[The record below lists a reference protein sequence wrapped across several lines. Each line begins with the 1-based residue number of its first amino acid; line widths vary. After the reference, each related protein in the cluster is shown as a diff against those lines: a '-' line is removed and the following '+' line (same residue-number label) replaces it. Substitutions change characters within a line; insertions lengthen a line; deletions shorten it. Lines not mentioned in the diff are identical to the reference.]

1 VQWSAL
7 SLGGVEAFVTYDARL
22 AAAAAGAGP
31 AVAAPQREGTAGRA
45 DRPRRPS
52 SAVRHPGSPG
62 YGHAPTP
69 GGVARHRFRDNLL
82 MRQSTM
88 FGRTLREAPSD
99 AQTVSHQLL
108 LRAALARP
116 LATGLYSL
124 LPLGN
129 RVSRKIE
136 QIIREEIDRIGGQ
149 EMKIPVITPA
159 EFWQESGRWEALEP
173 NAFRTKDHNGRDYM
187 IPYTHEELFTNH
199 ARQEIVSYRQLPIV
213 AYHFQAKGRDEERS
227 RGGLLRVR
235 EFVMKDSYT
244 FDLDQQGLDHAYE
257 AHLGAYTRI
266 FERLGVR
273 AHAVESD
280 TGAMGGDVAHEFQ
293 VLTDEGEDTL
303 LFCTACDYKANLER
317 ATRRLLP
324 VASASDATTTDATTE
339 GVPFMEPLATPGVTT
354 IEQLEASL
362 GLAPSAFLKTLLLRA
377 GDEVVA
383 VVLPGDRELNH
394 AKLRKLLG
402 GRTAKFANDAD
413 FAAAGGVPGFVGPVG
428 LRARIVV
435 DVSVGPGGYVAGANR
450 KDEHLRN
457 ALPGRDFHG
466 EIVDVHDVRDGDAC
480 PRCGGRL
487 ARHRGVEVGNIF
499 KLGTYYSAKMG
510 ATYLAEDGTKRP
522 IAMGSYGIGLGRNLQ
537 TIIIENHDERGI
549 TWPIAVAPFEAHV
562 VALPV
567 KDAGVRAAA
576 ERLVAELE
584 ALGVEVLYDDRD
596 DSAGVKFADADL
608 IGCPFRVTVSKRN
621 VALGKVELKARRSEE
636 AALVEADGA
645 AERIAAAVRTARD
658 AERAAAEERAAQAM
672 ARA

>member
-1 VQWSAL
+1 M
-7 SLGGVEAFVTYDARL
+7 
-22 AAAAAGAGP
+22 AG
-31 AVAAPQREGTAGRA
+31 
-45 DRPRRPS
+45 
-52 SAVRHPGSPG
+52 
-62 YGHAPTP
+62 Y
-69 GGVARHRFRDNLL
+69 RFRDNLL

-88 FGRTLREAPSD
+88 FGRTLREAPAD
-99 AQTVSHQLL
+99 AVTTSHQLV
-108 LRAALARP
+108 LRAAIARP

-129 RVSRKIE
+129 RVARKIE

-159 EFWQESGRWEALEP
+159 ELWQESGRWEGLEP

-199 ARQEIVSYRQLPIV
+199 ARQEIVSYRQLPMIV
-213 AYHFQAKGRDEERS
+213 YHFQAKGRDEERS

-235 EFVMKDSYT
+235 EFVMKDSYS
-244 FDLDQQGLDHAYE
+244 FDLDQGGLDRAYE
-257 AHLGAYTRI
+257 AHLVAYTRI

-280 TGAMGGDVAHEFQ
+280 TGAMGGDIAHEFQ

-303 LFCTACDYKANLER
+303 LFCTACPYKANLER
-317 ATRRLLP
+317 AARRLP
-324 VASASDATTTDATTE
+324 EAARAT
-339 GVPFMEPLATPGVTT
+339 GVPAVATAPFATPGLTS

-362 GLAPSAFLKTLLLRA
+362 ALGAAAFLKTLLLRV

-394 AKLRKLLG
+394 PKLRKLLG

-428 LRARIVV
+428 LRARLVV

-450 KDEHLRN
+450 KDVHLRDV
-457 ALPGRDFHG
+457 LPGRDFHG
-466 EIVDVHDVRDGDAC
+466 EIADVHDVRDGDAC

-487 ARHRGVEVGNIF
+487 AQHRGVEVGNIF
-499 KLGTYYSAKMG
+499 KLGTLYSAKMG

-522 IAMGSYGIGLGRNLQ
+522 IVMGSYGIGIGRNLQ
-537 TIIIENHDERGI
+537 TIIIDNHDERGI

-567 KDAGVRAAA
+567 KDAGVRTAA
-576 ERLVAELE
+576 ERLVADLE
-584 ALGVEVLYDDRD
+584 ARGVEVLYDDRD

-621 VALGKVELKARRSEE
+621 VAAGMVELKPRRSAE
-636 AALVEADGA
+636 AELVEAAGA
-645 AERIAAAVRTARD
+645 AERIAAAVRAAKD
-658 AERAAAEERAAQAM
+658 AERAAAEERAA
-672 ARA
+672 RAATRA